1 MPLQVFFIY
10 INCVLAPPTVAGGHM
25 QPQAD
30 IRWVSSSEVVVGD
43 SLGFSLVISCRLSHL
58 FHFIHFFSTSYCG
71 WWSKDTLG
79 LTVTVAIGDCVVDL
93 RPHVLDIDSCWNNIV
108 DV

>member
-1 MPLQVFFIY
+1 MIETPLPLYTLRYQVFFVY
-10 INCVLAPPTVAGGHM
+10 IMC
-25 QPQAD
+25 
-30 IRWVSSSEVVVGD
+30 
-43 SLGFSLVISCRLSHL
+43 
-58 FHFIHFFSTSYCG
+58 FSTSYCG
-71 WWSKDTLG
+71 WWSKYTLG